1 MSLETAVTK
10 GFSVSLQSLLVSDVD
25 LREKKAIKRERYLHK
40 IGEKEQIE
48 IYLFLECCSD
58 SN

>member
-10 GFSVSLQSLLVSDVD
+10 GFSVSLQSLRVFDVD

-40 IGEKEQIE
+40 IEEKEQIE
-48 IYLFLECCSD
+48 IYLFL
-58 SN
+58 

>member
-40 IGEKEQIE
+40 IGEKEHIIIE
-48 IYLFLECCSD
+48 NYH
-58 SN
+58 